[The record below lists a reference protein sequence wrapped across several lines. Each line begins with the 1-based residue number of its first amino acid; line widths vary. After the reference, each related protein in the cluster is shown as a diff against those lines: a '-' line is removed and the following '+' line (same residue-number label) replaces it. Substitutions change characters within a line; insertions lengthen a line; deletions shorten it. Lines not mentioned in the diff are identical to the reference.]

1 MTRESSNKQISKRD
15 RVNRSNE
22 TKLKKKRN
30 ESSDSDDWNSSSE
43 SDDEKINIHEF
54 RKYVQKIF
62 PSNHLDKKIKA
73 GEKLKK
79 LAEEEHEE
87 EFETDTDESAIVS
100 SKKIKNS
107 KKYRKNKKTEV

>member
-54 RKYVQKIF
+54 R
-62 PSNHLDKKIKA
+62 
-73 GEKLKK
+73 
-79 LAEEEHEE
+79 
-87 EFETDTDESAIVS
+87 
-100 SKKIKNS
+100 
-107 KKYRKNKKTEV
+107 